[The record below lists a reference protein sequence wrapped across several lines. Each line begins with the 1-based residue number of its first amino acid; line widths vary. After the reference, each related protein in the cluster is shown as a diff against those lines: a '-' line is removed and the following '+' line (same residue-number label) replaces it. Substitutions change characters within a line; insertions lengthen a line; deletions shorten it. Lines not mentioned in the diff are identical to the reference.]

1 MILIFDIELSSL
13 SCYKLRNGNISK
25 IKRILESEDFD
36 TIINDI
42 GNIKNVEAIGY
53 VLYQGGEQIKKPVTF
68 ITPKL
73 VSEIKK
79 SIRFSPEYNGLMYK
93 VINYFTKLLPKISHL
108 LFCDTAFFVN
118 LPKEAS
124 IYALPRQLSEK
135 GIRRY
140 GGYGLC
146 HQWVWEKIQ
155 SSSGKSVSK
164 LISVYLGNHTNIA
177 AIREGRPVETS
188 IGFSPVE
195 GVLSANS
202 CGDIDPTVVFQLY
215 SSGISFEE
223 INELLSQRGGFTGL
237 LGKRCNYSDLLKKK
251 SSECS
256 FIRRILSYN
265 ILKYI
270 GAFISI
276 LGGVKCI
283 VFSGKN
289 LEKSMGLIR
298 EISHHL
304 DFLGGTKLS
313 IVSLEYNRWKM
324 INEKIK
330 NLKL

>member
-1 MILIFDIELSSL
+1 MILIFDIGLLSL
-13 SCYKLRNGNISK
+13 FCYKLRNGNISK
-25 IKRILESEDFD
+25 IKPILESSGLD

-53 VLYQGGEQIKKPVTF
+53 ILYQGGEQIKKTVTF
-68 ITPKL
+68 VTPGL
-73 VSEIKK
+73 VNEIKK

-93 VINYFTKLLPKISHL
+93 VINYFTKLLPKISHF

-124 IYALPRQLSEK
+124 IYAVPQQLNKK

-155 SSSGKSVSK
+155 SSSRKSVSK

-177 AIREGRPVETS
+177 AIKDGRPVETS

-195 GVLSANS
+195 GILSANS
-202 CGDIDPTVVFQLY
+202 CGDVDPTVVFQLY
-215 SSGISFEE
+215 SSGMSFQE

-237 LGKRCNYSDLLKKK
+237 LGKQCNYSALLEEK
-251 SSECS
+251 SSKGS
-256 FIRRILSYN
+256 SVRRILNYN
-265 ILKYI
+265 VLKYI
-270 GAFISI
+270 GAFTSI
-276 LGGVKCI
+276 LGGVECI

-289 LEKSMGLIR
+289 LKKSMGLIR

-304 DFLGGTKLS
+304 DFLGGTKPS
-313 IVSLEYNRWKM
+313 IVLLEYNKWKM

-330 NLKL
+330 NLKS